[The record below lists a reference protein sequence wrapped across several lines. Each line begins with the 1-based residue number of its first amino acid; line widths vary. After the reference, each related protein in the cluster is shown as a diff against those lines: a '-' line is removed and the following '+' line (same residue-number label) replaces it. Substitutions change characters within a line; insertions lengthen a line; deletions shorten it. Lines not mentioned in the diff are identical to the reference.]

1 MADDIISHMPMNL
14 YPFRR
19 NIKLSNILEFKKGV
33 GYNSNE
39 PKPVLHRLY
48 YRLYYGKRKEAV
60 MAKVLIAMSGGVDS
74 SVAAVLL
81 LEQGYEVAGATF
93 KLFDNEDIGI
103 DRTRTCCS
111 LEDVLDA
118 KSVADKLG
126 FRHDVFNF
134 GMQFERDVILP
145 FAEAYRRGETPNP
158 CIECNRSIK
167 FDKFLERALLL
178 DYDFIATG
186 HYARIEK
193 DAATGR
199 YLLKKGLDPAKDQSY
214 ALYTMTQEELARTL
228 FPLGNLKKT
237 EIRAIAEEKGFVN
250 AKKPDS
256 QDICFVKD
264 GDYAGFLKKT
274 LNVNAMEGDFVDHEG
289 NILGRHHGIIHYTIG
304 QRKGLGTTFGK
315 PMYVVD
321 IDSETNRITLGTNE
335 DLFVESFTAGDLNL
349 ISVAELAEPMEVTVK
364 TRYTAKEVP
373 ATIYPPEN
381 GRIFVRLQEKQ
392 RAVTPGQAA
401 VFYQG
406 DVVVGGGKI
415 IKR

>member
-1 MADDIISHMPMNL
+1 
-14 YPFRR
+14 
-19 NIKLSNILEFKKGV
+19 
-33 GYNSNE
+33 
-39 PKPVLHRLY
+39 
-48 YRLYYGKRKEAV
+48 

-81 LEQGYEVAGATF
+81 MEQGYEAAGATF

-126 FRHDVFNF
+126 FRHDVYNF

-145 FAEAYRRGETPNP
+145 FAEAYKNGETPNP

-167 FDKFLERALLL
+167 FEKFLERALLL
-178 DYDFIATG
+178 DFDYIATG
-186 HYARIEK
+186 HYARVEK
-193 DAATGR
+193 DPVTGR
-199 YLLKKGLDPAKDQSY
+199 YLLKKGLDQSKDQSY
-214 ALYTMTQEELARTL
+214 ALYTMTQEELAHTL
-228 FPLGNLKKT
+228 FPLGGLKKT

-264 GDYAGFLKKT
+264 GDYAGFLERT
-274 LNVNAMEGDFVDHEG
+274 LGVNPEEGDFVDTEG
-289 NILGRHHGIIHYTIG
+289 NVLGRHQGIIHYTVG
-304 QRKGLGTTFGK
+304 QRKGLGKTFGK
-315 PMYVVD
+315 PMYVVR
-321 IDSETNRITLGTNE
+321 IDSENNRVTLGSNE
-335 DLFVESFTAGDLNL
+335 ELFTDSFTAGNINL
-349 ISVAELAEPMEVTVK
+349 ISVAELTEPMEITVK

-373 ATIYPPEN
+373 ATVYPSED
-381 GRIFVRLQEKQ
+381 GRVFVKFKDKQ

-415 IKR
+415 LK

>member
-1 MADDIISHMPMNL
+1 
-14 YPFRR
+14 
-19 NIKLSNILEFKKGV
+19 
-33 GYNSNE
+33 
-39 PKPVLHRLY
+39 
-48 YRLYYGKRKEAV
+48 

-81 LEQGYEVAGATF
+81 MEQGYEVAGATF
-93 KLFDNEDIGI
+93 KLFENEDIGI
-103 DRTRTCCS
+103 DRSKTCCS

-134 GMQFERDVILP
+134 GMQFEQDVIFP
-145 FAEAYRRGETPNP
+145 FAEAYRCGETPNP

-167 FDKFLERALLL
+167 FEKFLERALLL
-178 DYDFIATG
+178 GYDYIATG

-193 DAATGR
+193 DAVSGR
-199 YLLKKGLDPAKDQSY
+199 YLLKKGLDPSKDQSY

-237 EIRAIAEEKGFVN
+237 EIRAIAEKKSFVN

-264 GDYAGFLKKT
+264 GDYAGFLKRT
-274 LNVNAMEGDFVDHEG
+274 LNVNAVEGDFVDREG
-289 NILGRHHGIIHYTIG
+289 NVLGRHKGIIHYTIG
-304 QRKGLGTTFGK
+304 QRKGLGTAFGK

-321 IDSETNRITLGTNE
+321 IDSETNRVTLGPNE
-335 DLFVESFTAGDLNL
+335 DLFSGSFSAGNINL
-349 ISVAELAEPMEVTVK
+349 ISPAKLTESMDITVK

-381 GRIFVRLQEKQ
+381 GRISVRFREKQ

-415 IKR
+415 VKE

>member
-1 MADDIISHMPMNL
+1 MT
-14 YPFRR
+14 
-19 NIKLSNILEFKKGV
+19 
-33 GYNSNE
+33 
-39 PKPVLHRLY
+39 
-48 YRLYYGKRKEAV
+48 
-60 MAKVLIAMSGGVDS
+60 KVLIAMSGGVDS

-81 LEQGYEVAGATF
+81 MEQGFEVAGATF

-126 FRHDVFNF
+126 FRHDVYHF
-134 GMQFERDVILP
+134 GLQFEKNVIIP
-145 FAEAYRRGETPNP
+145 FAEAYKSGETPNP

-167 FDKFLERALLL
+167 FEKFLERALLL

-193 DAATGR
+193 DPDSGR
-199 YLLKKGLDPAKDQSY
+199 YLLKKGLDRTKDQSY
-214 ALYTMTQEELARTL
+214 ALYTMTQVELSRTL

-237 EIRAIAEEKGFVN
+237 EIRAIAEKKGFVN

-264 GDYAGFLKKT
+264 GDYAGFLKRT
-274 LNVNAMEGDFVDHEG
+274 LGVDPMEGDFVDKAG
-289 NILGRHHGIIHYTIG
+289 KVLGRHQGIIHYTIG
-304 QRKGLGTTFGK
+304 QRKGLGKTFGK
-315 PMYVVD
+315 PMYVID
-321 IDSETNRITLGTNE
+321 IDCENNRVTLGSNE
-335 DLFVESFTAGDLNL
+335 DLFVGSFTAGNINL
-349 ISVAELAEPMEVTVK
+349 ISVAELKEPMEVTVK
-364 TRYTAKEVP
+364 TRYTQAEVP
-373 ATIYPPEN
+373 ATIYPAED
-381 GRIFVRLQEKQ
+381 GKIFVKFREKQ

-415 IKR
+415 LK

>member
-1 MADDIISHMPMNL
+1 
-14 YPFRR
+14 
-19 NIKLSNILEFKKGV
+19 
-33 GYNSNE
+33 
-39 PKPVLHRLY
+39 
-48 YRLYYGKRKEAV
+48 

-93 KLFDNEDIGI
+93 KLFENEDIGI

-118 KSVADKLG
+118 KSVAEKLG
-126 FRHDVFNF
+126 FRHDVFHF
-134 GMQFERDVILP
+134 GLQFERDVVRP
-145 FAEAYRRGETPNP
+145 FAEAYKNGETPNP

-167 FDKFLERALLL
+167 FEKFLERATFLEY
-178 DYDFIATG
+178 DYIATG

-193 DAATGR
+193 DKDIGR
-199 YLLKKGLDPAKDQSY
+199 YLLKKGIDQTKDQSY

-237 EIRAIAEEKGFVN
+237 EIRAIAEERGFVN
-250 AKKPDS
+250 AQKPDS

-274 LNVNAMEGDFVDHEG
+274 LGVNTVEGDFVDKSG
-289 NILGRHHGIIHYTIG
+289 TVLGKHKGIIHYTIG
-304 QRKGLGTTFGK
+304 QRKGLGKTFGK
-315 PMYVVD
+315 PMYVVH
-321 IDSETNRITLGTNE
+321 IDCEKNRVTLGSNE
-335 DLFVESFTAGDLNL
+335 DLFVDHFVAGMINL
-349 ISVAELAEPMEVTVK
+349 ISISEMKEPMEVTVK
-364 TRYTAKEVP
+364 TRYTQAEVP
-373 ATIYPPEN
+373 AMIYPEDPN
-381 GRIFVRLQEKQ
+381 RILVKFQEKQ

-415 IKR
+415 LKE

>member
-1 MADDIISHMPMNL
+1 
-14 YPFRR
+14 
-19 NIKLSNILEFKKGV
+19 
-33 GYNSNE
+33 
-39 PKPVLHRLY
+39 
-48 YRLYYGKRKEAV
+48 

-81 LEQGYEVAGATF
+81 MERGYEVAGATF

-103 DRTRTCCS
+103 ERTRTCCS

-134 GMQFERDVILP
+134 GLQFEKDVILP
-145 FAEAYRRGETPNP
+145 FAEAYRNGETPNP

-167 FDKFLERALLL
+167 FEKFLERALLL
-178 DYDFIATG
+178 GYDYIATG

-193 DAATGR
+193 DPDSGR
-199 YLLKKGLDPAKDQSY
+199 YLLKKGLDQSKDQSY
-214 ALYTMTQEELARTL
+214 ALYTMSQEELSRTL

-237 EIRAIAEEKGFVN
+237 EIRVIAEDKGFVN

-264 GDYAGFLKKT
+264 GDYADFLKRT
-274 LNVNAMEGDFVDHEG
+274 LGVNPSEGDFVDKAG
-289 NILGRHHGIIHYTIG
+289 RVLGKHKGIIHYTIG
-304 QRKGLGTTFGK
+304 QRKGLGKTFGK
-315 PMYVVD
+315 PMYVVH
-321 IDSETNRITLGTNE
+321 IDSENNRVTLGPNE
-335 DLFVESFTAGDLNL
+335 DLFVDSFTAGNINL
-349 ISVAELAEPMEVTVK
+349 ISVSELRGPMEVTVK
-364 TRYTAKEVP
+364 TRYTQAEVP
-373 ATIYPPEN
+373 ATIYPSAE
-381 GRIFVRLQEKQ
+381 GKILVEFKEKQ

-415 IKR
+415 EKSPVIGECLRSKRR